1 MLTMSE
7 AEARARSG
15 STRTC
20 VGCQK
25 EAAPEELVRF
35 VLGPDGAPFPV
46 LSGKQAGR
54 GAWVHPRTDCL
65 GVAARRGFARSFRAP
80 VRAEPAEL
88 AARLRAAADRRVQS
102 LLGAALGA
110 RQLAVGVSE
119 VEEALGKSKA
129 RLLVVATDARA
140 AAEAQEVRAA
150 VARGL
155 ARAWGTKSELGR
167 ITRRNETGIVAVL
180 DPGLGRALARTIDWA
195 HLAEPALRD
204 EAGGDLPT
212 EE

>member
-7 AEARARSG
+7 ARAPSG
-15 STRTC
+15 SSRTC

-35 VLGPDGAPFPV
+35 VLGPDGELGPV
-46 LSGKQAGR
+46 LSGKQSGR

-65 GVAARRGFARSFRAP
+65 GAAAKRGFAKSFRAP
-80 VRAEPAEL
+80 VQADAAEL
-88 AARLRAAADRRVQS
+88 AARIRAAADRRVQS

-110 RQLAVGVSE
+110 RQLAVGVNE
-119 VEEALGKSKA
+119 VKEALGSSKA
-129 RLLVVATDARA
+129 RLLIVATDARA

-167 ITRRNETGIVAVL
+167 VTRRNETGIVAVL
-180 DPGLGRALARTIDWA
+180 DSGLGRALAQTIDWA
-195 HLAEPALRD
+195 HTAEPTARD